1 MKIEMLPLDKIL
13 PYARNPRINA
23 HAIDKVAASLK
34 EFGFRQPIVVD
45 SEMVIIVGHVRY
57 EASRRLELKKVP
69 VHIAEGLTR
78 EQVKAY
84 RIADNR
90 VGEESEWDNALL
102 ELEIS
107 ELDSLEFDNSL
118 LGFEDNE
125 LAEIGRAMQ
134 EELEDGFDSEG
145 EKEIEEANTRATI
158 GAYNFII
165 PRERYLTWIEEI
177 KQQVGFDKES
187 IAAELQR
194 RLGL

>member
-57 EASRRLELKKVP
+57 EASRRLELIKVP
-69 VHIAEGLTR
+69 VHIAEGLTK

-90 VGEESEWDNALL
+90 VGEESEWDNSLL

-134 EELEDGFDSEG
+134 ELEDGFDSDG
-145 EKEIEEANTRATI
+145 VKDIEEANTRATI
-158 GAYNFII
+158 GAYTFII
-165 PRERYLTWIEEI
+165 TRERYIAWIEEI
-177 KQQVGFDKES
+177 KQKVGFDKENVT
-187 IAAELQR
+187 AELER